1 MTLQFL
7 VELEDVV
14 YERVEQF
21 YFPFL
26 YEKTSLPILLVL
38 LSAILEDRL
47 DEFIEL
53 LTLHILDDVNPH
65 EIDNLPNGFV
75 FVAALFPNEDHAFQ
89 SNDVL
94 LKE

>member
-1 MTLQFL
+1 
-7 VELEDVV
+7 
-14 YERVEQF
+14 
-21 YFPFL
+21 
-26 YEKTSLPILLVL
+26 
-38 LSAILEDRL
+38 
-47 DEFIEL
+47 L